1 MTDSIYQEVILDH
14 YRNPRNQGSLDCPTH
29 QADGLNASCG
39 DKLHM
44 DIQIQDGT
52 IKSIRF
58 RGVGCAIS
66 QASASLLTET
76 VQGKKATEAQA
87 LTPTDLLALLGIAL
101 SPSRVKCALLSL
113 ETLKQAI
120 NHKSH

>member
-1 MTDSIYQEVILDH
+1 
-14 YRNPRNQGSLDCPTH
+14 
-29 QADGLNASCG
+29 
-39 DKLHM
+39 M